1 VTDTEKIWLK
11 KSQEGDVDSFEKLIA
26 KHQQKV
32 YNIAYRMMGNEEDAK
47 DAAQEAL
54 IKIYKNIG
62 RFRGDSGFT
71 TWVYRIAVNA
81 CKDELRK
88 KKHNV
93 ISLDKETETEE
104 GSFKHEFADQNLK
117 PDELLEQAELNEI
130 IQSSIQVLP
139 EQNRVAIILRDIQG
153 FSYEDIS
160 KVLDCPVGTV
170 KSRIN
175 RGRKLLKDIL
185 SQNPRWSYEAIV

>member
-1 VTDTEKIWLK
+1 MTDTEKIWLE
-11 KSQEGDVDSFEKLIA
+11 KSRDGDVESFERLIG
-26 KHQQKV
+26 KHQEKI
-32 YNIAYRMMGNEEDAK
+32 YNIAYRIMGNQEDAK

-62 RFRGDSGFT
+62 RFRGDSGFS

-88 KKHNV
+88 KKNNV
-93 ISLDKETETEE
+93 ISLDKEIETED
-104 GSFKHEFADQNLK
+104 GSYKKELADKSLL
-117 PDELLEQAELNEI
+117 PDELLEQAELSEI
-130 IQSSIQVLP
+130 IQGSIQELP
-139 EQNRVAIILRDIQG
+139 EQNRVAIVLRDIQG

-175 RGRKLLKDIL
+175 RGRKLLRDIL
-185 SQNPRWSYEAIV
+185 SQHPKWSYEAIV

>member
-1 VTDTEKIWLK
+1 MTDTEKIWLK
-11 KSQEGDVDSFEKLIA
+11 KSREGDVDSFEKLIA

-54 IKIYKNIG
+54 IKVYKNIG
-62 RFRGDSGFT
+62 NFRGDSGFS
-71 TWVYRIAVNA
+71 TWIYRIAVNA

-93 ISLDKETETEE
+93 VSMDKEMETDE
-104 GSFKHEFADQNLK
+104 GSFKHEFADQSLK
-117 PDELLEQAELNEI
+117 PDELLEQSELNEI
-130 IQSSIQVLP
+130 VQSSIQDLP

-185 SQNPRWSYEAIV
+185 SQNPKWSYEAIV